1 MLRRCALAFLFLV
14 VLAVP
19 AGANGRTTDVAF
31 GWAVADLPGGQ
42 KWIRVTNTDDETP
55 IRLVSVHGISFN
67 ITSVVSVR
75 ASGAQTPSCAVSTAP
90 ATFQYLYCNGELPPI
105 PHCSSSSA
113 PRAAATTSKS
123 PRPTRSTRARS
134 IAPDTDIGPLLP
146 VTASLTKT
154 PTTEQVS
161 FTSGGH
167 AYDEI
172 EILPHGFTIT
182 KVNSIAPAGS
192 ECDLEGPG
200 LDCTVALP
208 ANATGTVTF
217 ETSGA
222 TSGTPTADVIMSGE
236 DGSGNAFVTQ
246 TQGPGNI
253 RPPHQGAAERRHLQA
268 RTETRHPSDSVH
280 RDERRQ
286 RDNHGS
292 PATVTQTIAGNATKL
307 LRARLSCQPKIRTAP
322 SLAPGKSAAACTLA
336 LAPTRPIARQA
347 GRLSVTVAVAC
358 TAPETSCANN
368 RARATIVIK

>member
-1 MLRRCALAFLFLV
+1 MLRRCALVFLFLV
-14 VLAVP
+14 VLALP
-19 AGANGRTTDVAF
+19 AGANGRTTEVAF
-31 GWAVADLPGGQ
+31 GWAVAYLPGGQ
-42 KWIRVTNTDDETP
+42 EWIRFTNTDDATP
-55 IRLVSVHGISFN
+55 IRLASVHGLSFN

-75 ASGAQTPSCAVSTAP
+75 ASGAQTPSCTVSTAP
-90 ATFQYLYCNGELPPI
+90 TSFDYLYCNGELPPI
-105 PHCSSSSA
+105 RRCSSSSA
-113 PRAAATTSKS
+113 RAAAATTSRS

-134 IAPDTDIGPLLP
+134 NTRPTPISVRSFLSRPG
-146 VTASLTKT
+146 LTKT

-246 TQGPGNI
+246 TQGPAATYDLLTKARPSVVTYKRGQKLATHPI
-253 RPPHQGAAERRHLQA
+253 RF
-268 RTETRHPSDSVH
+268 
-280 RDERRQ
+280 
-286 RDNHGS
+286 
-292 PATVTQTIAGNATKL
+292 TVTNAGNATIASSPPSSPRRSRETRQSSSAPDC
-307 LRARLSCQPKIRTAP
+307 RASPRSARRPHSNRASPRPHAP
-322 SLAPGKSAAACTLA
+322 SPSHRHARS
-336 LAPTRPIARQA
+336 RERQA
-347 GRLSVTVAVAC
+347 SS
-358 TAPETSCANN
+358 P
-368 RARATIVIK
+368 